1 MYINDVF
8 RYMKHIFF
16 MYRCN
21 SLIGFGGEMNDMLSV
36 SVVSSGEMV
45 LWTKSQKSK
54 QSTPD
59 RQHLTYQDI
68 HILQYMLHNRYVY

>member
-36 SVVSSGEMV
+36 SVRTVVSSGETV
-45 LWTKSQKSK
+45 LWTNCQNKALL
-54 QSTPD
+54 TN
-59 RQHLTYQDI
+59 HL
-68 HILQYMLHNRYVY
+68 

>member
-1 MYINDVF
+1 MYIDDVF

-36 SVVSSGEMV
+36 SVVSGGNGFV
-45 LWTKSQKSK
+45 DKLSK
-54 QSTPD
+54 RSTPD
-59 RQHLTYQDI
+59 KQTFDI
-68 HILQYMLHNRYVY
+68 SRRTHATVYAL